1 MSVPLLALVFAAAAA
16 AQPHSG
22 YESSV
27 RQWRSAYENSLR
39 ADDGWLTLAGL
50 FWLKEGA
57 NSAGTAPGSDILLP
71 PGSAPAR
78 AGEFDFRGNITLFRA
93 AAGAGVMVNGH
104 PATEA
109 PLIADT
115 DGVPSLVQIG
125 GLTMMVIHRGK
136 RYGIRVK
143 NKQSPVRLHFTGLR
157 WYPVK
162 PQYRIAAEFH
172 AYPQPR
178 RIAIPNVLGDTEPL
192 PSPGYAAFTVGGVRV
207 RLFPVTEDGR
217 LFFIFRDRTSGKA
230 TYGSGR
236 FLDADMPVNGKVT
249 LDFNEAYNPPCA
261 FTPYATCP
269 LPPASNR
276 LSVAIE
282 AGEKKYGDH

>member
-136 RYGIRVK
+136 R
-143 NKQSPVRLHFTGLR
+143 
-157 WYPVK
+157 
-162 PQYRIAAEFH
+162 
-172 AYPQPR
+172 
-178 RIAIPNVLGDTEPL
+178 
-192 PSPGYAAFTVGGVRV
+192 
-207 RLFPVTEDGR
+207 
-217 LFFIFRDRTSGKA
+217 
-230 TYGSGR
+230 
-236 FLDADMPVNGKVT
+236 
-249 LDFNEAYNPPCA
+249 
-261 FTPYATCP
+261 
-269 LPPASNR
+269 
-276 LSVAIE
+276 
-282 AGEKKYGDH
+282 

>member
-1 MSVPLLALVFAAAAA
+1 MSVPLLALVVAAAAA

-22 YESSV
+22 YEARV
-27 RQWRSAYENSLR
+27 QQWRAAYENSLR

-71 PGSAPAR
+71 PASAPGR
-78 AGEFDFRGNITLFRA
+78 VGEFDFRGNITLFRA
-93 AAGAGVMVNGH
+93 AEGVAVTVNGH

-109 PLIADT
+109 PLTADT
-115 DGVPSLVQIG
+115 DGVPGLVQTG
-125 GLTMMVIHRGK
+125 DLTMMVIHRGK

-143 NKQSPVRLHFTGLR
+143 NKRGPVRLHFTGLH

-162 PQYRIAAEFH
+162 PQYRIIAEFH
-172 AYPQPR
+172 SYPKPR
-178 RIAIPNVLGDTEPL
+178 LIAIPNVLGETEPL
-192 PSPGYAAFTVGGVRV
+192 PSPGYAAFTVGGVNV
-207 RLFPVTEDGR
+207 RLIPVTEDGR
-217 LFFIFRDRTSGKA
+217 LFFVFRDRTAGKA

-236 FLDADMPVNGKVT
+236 FLDADMPVDGKVT
-249 LDFNEAYNPPCA
+249 LDFNEAHNPPCA

-282 AGEKKYGDH
+282 AGEKKYGDR